1 MEENQLNKLED
12 DLDLV
17 IDPSEWLPFETK
29 LACFTLAR
37 IKDNQLIKIIIRRN
51 SHTIYLYF

>member
-17 IDPSEWLPFETK
+17 TDPSDWSLSETK

-37 IKDNQLIKIIIRRN
+37 IKYNQSVKMITKKN
-51 SHTIYLYF
+51 THTIYLYF